1 MTINWKDFDEKYP
14 GLAGEL
20 AGYFHET
27 ETVDDESNA
36 RNLRA
41 DLSDADRIDLL
52 IELLGDAHKLMAN
65 MDEDWQVMVANAN
78 RRIYNVDDARSWL
91 KLIMD
96 VWQEELARLQGGA
109 PES

>member
-1 MTINWKDFDEKYP
+1 MTTNWKKFDEKYP

-27 ETVDDESNA
+27 ETVDDEDNA
-36 RNLRA
+36 RNMRT
-41 DLSDADRIDLL
+41 DLSDDDRIDLL
-52 IELLGDAHKLMAN
+52 LELLVDAHKLMAN
-65 MDEDWQVMVANAN
+65 MDDDWEVMAMNAN
-78 RRIYNVDDARSWL
+78 RQIYNVAHARSWL

-109 PES
+109 P